1 MDTRIFFPRIEARN
15 LEGTTVLLP
24 EAFSGSPSVVI
35 IAFTR
40 SHQAIVDSWTPWLDK
55 FVEQHPPVAFY
66 EIPTISGSWKLMRRM
81 IDGGM
86 AAAIRTPKVLK
97 RTMTIYGDV
106 RKLTGPLKIRDRS
119 TITLL
124 VVTRQGEVV
133 WSCTGSFD
141 SVTAATLGEVAA
153 AQH

>member
-15 LEGTTVLLP
+15 LEGATVLLP

-40 SHQAIVDSWTPWLDK
+40 SHQALVDSWAPWLDE
-55 FVEQHPPVAFY
+55 FVEQHPSVAFY
-66 EIPTISGSWKLMRRM
+66 EIPTISGSWKFMRRM

-97 RTMTIYGDV
+97 RTMTVYGDI
-106 RKLTGPLKIRDRS
+106 RRLTVPLGIFDRS
-119 TITLL
+119 TITVL
-124 VVTRQGEVV
+124 VVTSEGEVL
-133 WSCTGSFD
+133 WSHAGPFD
-141 SVTAATLGEVAA
+141 PVSAAELGEMAATP
-153 AQH
+153 

>member
-1 MDTRIFFPRIEARN
+1 MDTRIFFPPIEARN

-24 EAFSGSPSVVI
+24 EAFSGAPSVVI

-40 SHQAIVDSWTPWLDK
+40 SHQALVDSWTPWLDE
-55 FVEQHPPVAFY
+55 FVEKHPTVAFY

-97 RTMTIYGDV
+97 RTMTVYGDI
-106 RKLTGPLKIRDRS
+106 RRLTVPLKIFDRS
-119 TITLL
+119 TISVLA
-124 VVTRQGEVV
+124 VTREGEVL
-133 WSCTGSFD
+133 WSHLGPFNP
-141 SVTAATLGEVAA
+141 VAASALGEMATA
-153 AQH
+153 P

>member
-1 MDTRIFFPRIEARN
+1 
-15 LEGTTVLLP
+15 LP

-40 SHQAIVDSWTPWLDK
+40 SHQALVDSWTPWLDE
-55 FVEQHPPVAFY
+55 FVEKHPTVAFY

-97 RTMTIYGDV
+97 RTMTVYGDI
-106 RKLTGPLKIRDRS
+106 RRLTVPLKIFDRS
-119 TITLL
+119 TISVLA
-124 VVTRQGEVV
+124 VTREGEVL
-133 WSCTGSFD
+133 WSHSGPFD
-141 SVTAATLGEVAA
+141 PVAASALGEMATA
-153 AQH
+153 P